1 MNLRKAIA
9 TGLLI
14 LSITCSVKAADL
26 TVTIDHIKSDEG
38 TVYAQ
43 LFLGEDSYNNNNA
56 AQSAMMPAK
65 QGAGEFTFKD
75 LTPGDYVVRLYH
87 DENGNQQLD
96 MNAFGMPLEG
106 YGFSNEAVAN
116 MGPPQYK
123 DMVVRIEESDGV
135 VKTKTKMTYL

>member
-1 MNLRKAIA
+1 MNLRQS
-9 TGLLI
+9 LLTTLFI
-14 LSITCSVKAADL
+14 LSITCSVKAAEL
-26 TVTIDHIKSDEG
+26 TVTIDHIKNDEG
-38 TVYAQ
+38 IVYAQ
-43 LFLGEDSYNNNNA
+43 LFLGEDSYINNNA
-56 AQSAMMPAK
+56 EQNAMMPAK
-65 QGAGEFTFKD
+65 QGVGEFTFTD
-75 LTPGDYVVRLYH
+75 LKPGDYVVRLYH

-135 VKTKTKMTYL
+135 VKTKAKMAYL